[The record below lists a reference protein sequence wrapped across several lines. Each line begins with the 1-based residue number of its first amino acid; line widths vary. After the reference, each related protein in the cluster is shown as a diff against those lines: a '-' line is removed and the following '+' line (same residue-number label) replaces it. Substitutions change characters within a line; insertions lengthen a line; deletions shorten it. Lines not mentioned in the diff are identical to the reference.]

1 MWRRR
6 KKEGRREKEG
16 RRVKER
22 KRAVSQHLIQLY
34 LRLKVRQQ
42 TMATSV
48 GLVAGSQFID
58 VHIYV
63 YVYILVQ

>member
-6 KKEGRREKEG
+6 KKEGRREKEE

-22 KRAVSQHLIQLY
+22 KRAVSQRSIQLY

-48 GLVAGSQFID
+48 GLVAGSRFID
-58 VHIYV
+58 VHIYIDM
-63 YVYILVQ
+63 YILVQ